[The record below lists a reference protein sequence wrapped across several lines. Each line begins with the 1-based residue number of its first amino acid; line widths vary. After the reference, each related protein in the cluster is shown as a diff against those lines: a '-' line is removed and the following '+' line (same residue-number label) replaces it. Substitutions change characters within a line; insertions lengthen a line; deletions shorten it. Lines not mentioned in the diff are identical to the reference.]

1 MPERLWQSFFSPTAR
16 PSCVPRE
23 AAVIDDVVEGFEDT
37 VLPLI
42 KCGWTFAFDP
52 NAQGE
57 RIAGAQAAV
66 IGVAWRFNVIAYC
79 LLRLACDSEENWV
92 CSQHKH
98 GGFGGVEEI
107 VNSGPT
113 LSIGSTGPHVRRL
126 QIIFVMTKELDVS
139 DIDSNFGP
147 KTRDA
152 VKSFQQGNNL
162 TPDGVVG
169 PMTWQAL
176 PADPNTPRLARGSTG
191 PAVSALQKGLK
202 SFDGPNT
209 PTDPGPI
216 DGNFGQRTESAVRA
230 YQTRQ
235 SISVDG
241 VAGDQT
247 WWVPA
252 GAAGATLAKLAGLV
266 TV

>member
-1 MPERLWQSFFSPTAR
+1 M
-16 PSCVPRE
+16 
-23 AAVIDDVVEGFEDT
+23 
-37 VLPLI
+37 
-42 KCGWTFAFDP
+42 
-52 NAQGE
+52 
-57 RIAGAQAAV
+57 
-66 IGVAWRFNVIAYC
+66 
-79 LLRLACDSEENWV
+79 
-92 CSQHKH
+92 
-98 GGFGGVEEI
+98 
-107 VNSGPT
+107 NSGPT
-113 LSIGSTGPHVRRL
+113 LSIGSAGPDVRRL
-126 QIIFVMTKELDVS
+126 QIIFVMTKVLDVS

-169 PMTWQAL
+169 PLTWQAL

-202 SFDGPNT
+202 AFDGPNT

-216 DGNFGQRTESAVRA
+216 DGTFGQRTESAVRA

-235 SISVDG
+235 SITVDG
-241 VAGDQT
+241 VVGDQT

-266 TV
+266 TA